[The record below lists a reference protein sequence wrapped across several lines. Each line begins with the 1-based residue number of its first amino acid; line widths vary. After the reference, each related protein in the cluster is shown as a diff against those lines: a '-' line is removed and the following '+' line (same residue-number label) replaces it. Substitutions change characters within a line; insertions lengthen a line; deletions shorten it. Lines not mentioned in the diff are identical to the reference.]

1 MLGGD
6 CYLLLLY
13 REVLA
18 MQVAGGLRVGWSG
31 MVGSEGNIAFLVAR
45 AALASSS
52 FGGGLERVLFL
63 GASWV

>member
-1 MLGGD
+1 
-6 CYLLLLY
+6 
-13 REVLA
+13 